1 MQDSDPR
8 EEATLFPKT
17 AGERLRES
25 RESQGLTLAEV
36 AARTRVP
43 LRHLEAIEQSNYSGL
58 PSHTYSVGFA
68 KAYARAIG
76 MDEVAIARDVRGQAD
91 AVPRGPEYQPYELK
105 DLKRQPP
112 KGLAMGVT
120 IAAVLVVIAVG
131 LWYGTTLFRGG
142 EDAAVT
148 VPAAEIMPEPVAP
161 TPAPPPMTGG
171 QVTLTA
177 TDVVWLRIYD
187 ADGKSLYEAEM
198 KPGEAFDVPAN
209 ANRPMIN
216 VGRPDKLQVMV
227 NGSIVPAL
235 GDGAR
240 AIKDVEISA
249 QALLAR
255 GTDAAASPSTT
266 EGATGDGT
274 LTTAVTTPS
283 PARSR
288 PRGSGNR
295 AASRSTSAPAQAAPT
310 TPSPAPAPASGT
322 ETAPP
327 PSGTS
332 PTP

>member
-1 MQDSDPR
+1 MPDSDPR
-8 EEATLFPKT
+8 EEASLFPKT

-25 RESQGLTLAEV
+25 RESQGLSLAEV

-91 AVPRGPEYQPYELK
+91 AVQRAPEYQPYELQ

-131 LWYGTTLFRGG
+131 LWYGTSLFRGG
-142 EDAAVT
+142 EEVAVT
-148 VPAAEIMPEPVAP
+148 APAAEIMPEPVVAAP
-161 TPAPPPMTGG
+161 EPVATPGG

-177 TDVVWLRIYD
+177 TDIVWLRVYD
-187 ADGKSLYEAEM
+187 ADGKSLYEAEL
-198 KPGEAFDVPAN
+198 KPGERYDVPAD

-216 VGRPDKLQVMV
+216 VGRPDKLQVSV
-227 NGSIVPAL
+227 NGSNVPAL

-255 GTDAAASPSTT
+255 GTDAAVTAPVAGATDVPATTSTQATARPARRRSSSRSASDAPSASSDPAPATPPASVTPTPSAGSGASPPP
-266 EGATGDGT
+266 GG
-274 LTTAVTTPS
+274 TTPS
-283 PARSR
+283 P
-288 PRGSGNR
+288 
-295 AASRSTSAPAQAAPT
+295 
-310 TPSPAPAPASGT
+310 
-322 ETAPP
+322 
-327 PSGTS
+327 
-332 PTP
+332 

>member
-1 MQDSDPR
+1 MPDSDPS
-8 EEATLFPKT
+8 EEASLFPKT
-17 AGERLRES
+17 AGERLREA
-25 RESQGLTLAEV
+25 RESQGLSLAEV

-91 AVPRGPEYQPYELK
+91 AVQRPPEYQPYELQ

-120 IAAVLVVIAVG
+120 IAAILVLIAAG
-131 LWYGTTLFRGG
+131 LYFGTTLFRGDG
-142 EDAAVT
+142 ETTVAA
-148 VPAAEIMPEPVAP
+148 PAAEIMPEPVAP
-161 TPAPPPMTGG
+161 DPVPTPVAGG

-177 TDVVWLRIYD
+177 TDLVWLRVYD

-198 KPGEAFDVPAN
+198 QPGDRFDVPAD

-216 VGRPDKLQVMV
+216 VGRPDKLQVSV
-227 NGSIVPAL
+227 NGSNVPPL

-255 GTDAAASPSTT
+255 GTTPVTADAALSVTDG
-266 EGATGDGT
+266 GAT
-274 LTTAVTTPS
+274 TASRAPTPRS
-283 PARSR
+283 PARRRLLPNDSS
-288 PRGSGNR
+288 P
-295 AASRSTSAPAQAAPT
+295 TSAPPGAGDQP
-310 TPSPAPAPASGT
+310 PAPPVTEPAPSTGST
-322 ETAPP
+322 PP
-327 PSGTS
+327 PGGTN
-332 PTP
+332 PNP

>member
-1 MQDSDPR
+1 MPDSDPS
-8 EEATLFPKT
+8 EEASLFPKT
-17 AGERLRES
+17 AGERLREA
-25 RESQGLTLAEV
+25 RESQGLSLAEV

-91 AVPRGPEYQPYELK
+91 AVQRPPEYQPYELQ

-120 IAAVLVVIAVG
+120 IAAILVLIAAG
-131 LWYGTTLFRGG
+131 LYFGTTLFRGDG
-142 EDAAVT
+142 ETTVAA
-148 VPAAEIMPEPVAP
+148 PAAEIMPEPVAP
-161 TPAPPPMTGG
+161 DPVPTPVAGG

-177 TDVVWLRIYD
+177 TDLVWLRVYD

-198 KPGEAFDVPAN
+198 QPGDRFDVPAD

-216 VGRPDKLQVMV
+216 VGRPDKLQVSV
-227 NGSIVPAL
+227 NGSNVPPL

-249 QALLAR
+249 QALLVR
-255 GTDAAASPSTT
+255 GTTPTATDPVASIS
-266 EGATGDGT
+266 DG
-274 LTTAVTTPS
+274 
-283 PARSR
+283 
-288 PRGSGNR
+288 G
-295 AASRSTSAPAQAAPT
+295 APT
-310 TPSPAPAPASGT
+310 TGRATAPRSTARRVPAPSDRAPTSTPSSAGDQPPAAPVNEPAPSTGSTPPPGGTNPSP
-322 ETAPP
+322 
-327 PSGTS
+327 
-332 PTP
+332 